1 MTIPEIEAK
10 KPAPDL
16 KTAKNY
22 DSITSFMFQ
31 SENHNQKAQ
40 KALQEYE
47 MTLSE
52 EKYSET
58 SKTISSVKE

>member
-10 KPAPDL
+10 KPAADI

-31 SENHNQKAQ
+31 SENHNQKA
-40 KALQEYE
+40 
-47 MTLSE
+47 
-52 EKYSET
+52 
-58 SKTISSVKE
+58 

>member
-31 SENHNQKAQ
+31 SENHN
-40 KALQEYE
+40 
-47 MTLSE
+47 
-52 EKYSET
+52 
-58 SKTISSVKE
+58 